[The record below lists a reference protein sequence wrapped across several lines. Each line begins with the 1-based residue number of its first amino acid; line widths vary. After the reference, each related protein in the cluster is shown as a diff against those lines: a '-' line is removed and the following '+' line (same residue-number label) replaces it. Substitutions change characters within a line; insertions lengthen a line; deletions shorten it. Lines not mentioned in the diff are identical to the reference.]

1 MSKVIVNLKLCYM
14 ESTRETSHYTEIQEP
29 KISRVS
35 WAAVFGGTLVMLM
48 TLMLLSLLGIG
59 IGIGSINPTEEARP
73 LEGLGTGALIWW
85 VISNIIAVFTGAFVA
100 AKLTNL
106 SYRHS
111 GLLHGLLT
119 WSLFTLISFM
129 LMTSAIGGIVSG
141 VGGTVS
147 KGLSVVGGGVSEI
160 ASLADQVDGDRIN
173 RLVQEALTQD
183 QESGTNVQEFNIDV
197 MAVAREVFIE
207 NGKISADVQRE
218 EVEQAIA
225 RNSSLSQQ
233 DASRATDVVIRE
245 FEQVKPKLNELK
257 QKATE
262 AGEEVA
268 ETVSKASIWAFV
280 ALLLGAITASIGGS
294 VGKPSVY
301 ETSRTIVR

>member
-1 MSKVIVNLKLCYM
+1 M
-14 ESTRETSHYTEIQEP
+14 ESTRETTHYTEIQET

-35 WAAVFGGTLVMLM
+35 WAAVFGGTLIMLM

-59 IGIGSINPTEEARP
+59 IGIGSINPMEETRP

-106 SYRHS
+106 SYKNS
-111 GLLHGLLT
+111 GLLHGILT

-147 KGLSVVGGGVSEI
+147 KGLSAVGGGVSEI
-160 ASLADQVDGDRIN
+160 ASLADQVDEERIN
-173 RLVQEALTQD
+173 RLIQDALTQD
-183 QESGTNVQEFNIDV
+183 QELGSNTSGQEFDIDV
-197 MAVAREVFIE
+197 MAVAREVFVKD
-207 NGKISADVQRE
+207 GKISADVQRE

-225 RNSSLSQQ
+225 RNSTLSQQ
-233 DASRATDVVIRE
+233 DAERATDVVIRE
-245 FEQVKPKLNELK
+245 FEQVKPKLDELK

-262 AGEEVA
+262 AGQEVA

-280 ALLLGAITASIGGS
+280 ALLLGVITASIGGS
-294 VGKPSVY
+294 VGKPSVF
-301 ETSRTIVR
+301 ETTKTIRS